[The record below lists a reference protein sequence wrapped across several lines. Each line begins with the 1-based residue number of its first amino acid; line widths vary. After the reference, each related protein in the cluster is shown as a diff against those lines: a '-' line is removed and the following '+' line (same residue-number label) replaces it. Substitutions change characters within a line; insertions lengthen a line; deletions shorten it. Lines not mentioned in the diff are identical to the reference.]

1 MRQSIASAMA
11 SIAISALL
19 YACEQPGHAEQQKET
34 QATEQLNGA
43 SAQNANAQ
51 AQANREIVNARA
63 DFAKAREDYLHQKRI
78 DLITLDEKI
87 FDLETRAQ
95 TATGKTRANLTARV
109 PDIRAERNDF
119 ANHMRTFSTE
129 TGAAW
134 DTAEADLDK
143 EWDRLKNAVDHA
155 AN

>member
-11 SIAISALL
+11 SVAISALL

-34 QATEQLNGA
+34 QAAEQANGA
-43 SAQNANAQ
+43 SEQNANSQ
-51 AQANREIVNARA
+51 AQANRDIVNARA

-95 TATGKTRANLTARV
+95 TATGKTRANLTARL
-109 PDIRAERNDF
+109 PDIRAERGEF
-119 ANHMRTFSTE
+119 VNHMQTLDTE
-129 TGAAW
+129 TAAAW
-134 DTAEADLDK
+134 DTAKADLDK
-143 EWDRLKNAVDHA
+143 EWDRLKNAVDRA
-155 AN
+155 TD